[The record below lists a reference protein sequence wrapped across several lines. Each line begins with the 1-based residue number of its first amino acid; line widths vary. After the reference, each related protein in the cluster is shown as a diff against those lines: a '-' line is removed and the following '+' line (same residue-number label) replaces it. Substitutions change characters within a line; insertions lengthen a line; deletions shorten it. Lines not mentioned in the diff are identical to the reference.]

1 MSSVALDRALQW
13 SVRFSLS
20 VIHASLWL
28 KNACNVLLGYLIA
41 ACSYPWKK
49 LAQKEDNLIEVIRA
63 DAKGLEKLPIHL
75 AVAVLEDCELDQES
89 LAHLTVWCFAAGIH
103 NVSLYDPQ
111 GVCGVGACRCVC
123 ACMCVCVY
131 HLFATAPTRLKYRSH

>member
-13 SVRFSLS
+13 SVGFSLS

-41 ACSYPWKK
+41 AFSYPWKK

-75 AVAVLEDCELDQES
+75 AVAVLEDCKLDQES

-111 GVCGVGACRCVC
+111 GVCV
-123 ACMCVCVY
+123 CVCVCICM
-131 HLFATAPTRLKYRSH
+131 HVCVSTTSLPWHQPALECRSH

>member
-41 ACSYPWKK
+41 AFSYPWKK

-111 GVCGVGACRCVC
+111 GVCGVGVCVC
-123 ACMCVCVY
+123 ACMCVCVCVCVCLPPLCPGTNQ
-131 HLFATAPTRLKYRSH
+131 H